1 MSAKAIKLD
10 KIIDEEAARVS
21 SLRMQM
27 LEMHPFWGY
36 LLLQVKLVPAPSL
49 EAFAATD
56 CVRHIW
62 YNPLLTRHLTSAQFG
77 FILAHEV
84 GHQLFASEDRQQ
96 GRSHHL
102 WNCATDYAINRIV
115 AAIGHPARPRAKLYA
130 PPTGKVPGLGKVEIL
145 LDLRWTG
152 MIAEAIYEYL
162 AAEELPDPVSVTLEL
177 PDRVDGNGDGLRIP
191 NLTDHRGGIDIHLP
205 ENLTTYQRDE
215 LLGRIAGAMETWE
228 KQDRAGDIP
237 GDLVREILLR
247 HKPVVPWQRIFRQF
261 SGQAVCKDDYSL
273 SRPNKRYLDEGLVVP
288 GLYSEQAGNIVVSL
302 DTSGS
307 MTEPQLEA
315 VGKELQGLREQ
326 AVEMTL
332 VVADAEVQEVVGPDR
347 LERFLRAGRFRGG
360 GGTDHRPVFDWVRQ
374 SRSRPDLF
382 VGLTDL
388 YSNFPDRRPP
398 YPVVWL
404 VAQEHGPAPWGRV
417 IEVNA

>member
-1 MSAKAIKLD
+1 MSSKATNLET
-10 KIIDEEAARVS
+10 IINKEAARIS

-36 LLLQVKLVPAPSL
+36 LLLQVKLVPAPGL
-49 EAFAATD
+49 QTFAATD

-62 YNPLLTRHLTSAQFG
+62 YNPLLTRHLTSSQLG

-115 AAIGHPARPRAKLYA
+115 AGIGHPARPRGKLYA
-130 PPTGKVPGLGKVEIL
+130 PPQGNVPGLGKVEIL

-177 PDRVDGNGDGLRIP
+177 PDRVDGTGDGLRIP

-205 ENLTTYQRDE
+205 ENLTTYERDE

-237 GDLVREILLR
+237 GDLVREILLQ
-247 HKPVVPWQRIFRQF
+247 HKPVVPWQRIFRRF
-261 SGQAVCKDDYSL
+261 SGQAVCRDDYSL
-273 SRPNKRYLDEGLVVP
+273 SRPNKRYLNDGLVVP
-288 GLYSEQAGNIVVSL
+288 GLYSEQAGNIVVAL

-374 SRSRPDLF
+374 SRNRPDLF

-388 YSNFPDRRPP
+388 YSSFPDRRPP

-404 VAQEHGPAPWGRV
+404 VAKDHGPPPWGRV